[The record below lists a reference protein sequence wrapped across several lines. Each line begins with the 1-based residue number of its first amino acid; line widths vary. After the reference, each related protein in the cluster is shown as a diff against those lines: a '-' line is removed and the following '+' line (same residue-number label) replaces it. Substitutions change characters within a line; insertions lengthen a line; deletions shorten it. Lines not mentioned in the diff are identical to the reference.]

1 MGQYED
7 QQHTRGEVPRVG
19 LGLGLLQVRAQ
30 LKVITGNYS
39 NSGVIGVITRSSRAL
54 KSFDSIKAAYA
65 TKKRELSC
73 HVINYHARGASKAPD
88 AVKQNFKAPEHL
100 P

>member
-19 LGLGLLQVRAQ
+19 LGLGLLQDRAQ

-39 NSGVIGVITRSSRAL
+39 NSGVIGVI
-54 KSFDSIKAAYA
+54 AAY
-65 TKKRELSC
+65 
-73 HVINYHARGASKAPD
+73 
-88 AVKQNFKAPEHL
+88 QN
-100 P
+100 